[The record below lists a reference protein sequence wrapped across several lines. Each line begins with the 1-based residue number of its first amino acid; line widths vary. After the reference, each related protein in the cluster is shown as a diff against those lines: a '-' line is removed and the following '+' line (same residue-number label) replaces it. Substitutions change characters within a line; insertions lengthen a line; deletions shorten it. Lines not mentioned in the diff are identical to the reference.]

1 MLRWL
6 TGVVPFEHRSTTIPS
21 TVGSPAVIDLL
32 ARRRLDRP
40 DETASGAVPRRPGRR
55 SWLFWL
61 FVAAVTLSGLCVAGV
76 PLAPVERTTASIDWP
91 GRGRPVESTMLS
103 LVPYRPLALS
113 VVVPC
118 RAPGTDAPA
127 AGAVLFSTYP
137 VGTAEDGRGLT
148 VRTRP
153 GGTLEVVSEG
163 LVMWAGEI
171 AARSCS
177 LQVEVD
183 GDSTA
188 VLLDGAPVAER
199 ALEPP
204 RVASLA
210 TQLPT
215 GTPGLSARL
224 QADSRFETSPTTVKA
239 LLLALSVL
247 GAGLA
252 LAGLALVDRRGA
264 RSAEAP
270 RSRGAVLQDLSVLV
284 GLVTWAFLGP
294 ATSDDGYNI
303 AAVQNSG
310 LTGYIG
316 NYYHWY
322 NAPEAPFALVQQ
334 LLAPLVALTQA
345 PVLLRVPAV
354 LAGAATWLLIS
365 RVLLPRL
372 SGQLSVSAARWLAVP
387 VFLGWWFPF
396 NNSLRP
402 EPYIALASAAVL
414 ALVLL
419 ALERERLLLLGL
431 AGVVTATSFA
441 LAPSGVM
448 AAAPFLVLAPRLLG
462 LLRSAPVFA
471 PLLAAAIVMP
481 GAAVAGLAAFAD
493 QPLSAVLE
501 ATRMHRV
508 IGPSEPWWRDYMRY
522 EFLFEDSGEMGSF
535 GRRLAVLIAFSCLL
549 LVLALRRPLGELGS
563 GLLLSAAGSYG
574 LALLALVL
582 SPSKW
587 THHFGGAVPFAVLL
601 IVGVAL
607 HTPAALRSERG
618 ALRLS
623 LLASGLTAG
632 VVSAGLAG
640 PNIWW
645 MYGALGIDPVLPSFL
660 GQPLLWLA
668 AAGFVLVGLRLASRR
683 SPSLSTALPA
693 VPGTVLVLGLA
704 ASALIAVGSHA
715 RSAQAATGGWSM
727 LSENVGHLTGDDCG
741 MADHLEVLS
750 PSRLVPAPE
759 LGPEQQ
765 TRPGAFDRRRGTV
778 VDRPASL
785 PPDFQRWGSLGT
797 LPGDPEAVTGRL
809 TTSWFAVPALSGDQ
823 SVGVV
828 VSGRSGG
835 ENSVVLEFA
844 DRDATSTVLKRLP
857 VAVGLDSVNWQQVAL
872 PSPLEAPGE
881 LVRVVATDADAARGG
896 WLGVSEP
903 VLVTPTPLR
912 EVVGQRTV
920 HVDWPI
926 RLAFPCLPQVTVA
939 HGLARQPDLVLTV
952 APRETADS
960 ATALAFEENPGGTL
974 AMARQASTREVLP
987 TRLPF
992 VSEDNVLRGL
1002 DLGTLSL
1009 YTYPYPQDRF
1019 ELSLG
1024 TETVRGWEWGYRYPV
1039 PVEREPLD
1047 PPGPPL
1053 IDKGPGTEP
1062 QIDPRPEL
1070 APPDLALGG

>member
-137 VGTAEDGRGLT
+137 VGTADDGRGLT

-171 AARSCS
+171 
-177 LQVEVD
+177 
-183 GDSTA
+183 
-188 VLLDGAPVAER
+188 
-199 ALEPP
+199 
-204 RVASLA
+204 
-210 TQLPT
+210 
-215 GTPGLSARL
+215 SARL
-224 QADSRFETSPTTVKA
+224 QADSRFETSPTTIKA

-354 LAGAATWLLIS
+354 LAGTATWLLIS

-574 LALLALVL
+574 LAMLALVL

-645 MYGALGIDPVLPSFL
+645 MYGALGIDPILPSFL

-668 AAGFVLVGLRLASRR
+668 AAGVVVVVGLRLTSRR
-683 SPSLSTALPA
+683 APSVSTALAA

-704 ASALIAVGSHA
+704 ASVMIAMGTHA
-715 RSAQAATGGWSM
+715 RSAQAAAGGWSM
-727 LSENVGHLTGDDCG
+727 LSENVGHLTGDECG

-750 PSRLVPAPE
+750 PSRLVPAPD

-765 TRPGAFDRRRGTV
+765 TRPGAFDRRSGTV

-785 PPDFQRWGSLGT
+785 PPDAQRWGSLGT

-809 TTSWFAVPALSGDQ
+809 ATAWFAVPALSGDQ

-844 DRDATSTVLKRLP
+844 DRDAPSTVLKRLL
-857 VAVGLDSVNWQQVAL
+857 VADGLDSVTWQQVAL
-872 PSPLEAPGE
+872 PSPLEAPGD
-881 LVRVVATDADAARGG
+881 LVRVVATDADADRGG

-912 EVVGQRTV
+912 DVVGERTV

-926 RLAFPCLPQVTVA
+926 RLAFPCLPQVAVA
-939 HGLARQPDLVLTV
+939 HGLAQHPDLVLTV
-952 APRETADS
+952 TPRATADS
-960 ATALAFEENPGGTL
+960 ASALAFEENLGGTL
-974 AMARQASTREVLP
+974 VMARQASRREVLS

-992 VSEDNVLRGL
+992 VTEDNVARGL

-1024 TETVRGWEWGYRYPV
+1024 TETVPGWEWGYRYPV

-1053 IDKGPGTEP
+1053 VDKGPGTEP
-1062 QIDPRPEL
+1062 QIDSRPEL
-1070 APPDLALGG
+1070 APPDPGVGRPAPPSAPRAGATARSVRDEGQRIDRRGQPPRGERPRP